1 MTARGQ
7 VIIVGGGIAGLSAA
21 YDLANA
27 GIPHTLIE
35 KQRRVGGVIE
45 TRQWEDCVMECGPD
59 SFLSAKPEAMKL
71 IQELGLA
78 GDVIGSKDEERVTY
92 IQRHGKLV
100 RLPEGTT
107 MFVPTRPSSMLASPL
122 VGWGTKIRMGL
133 EFFRGPETHPDRSV
147 SEFVTDHFGRETLD
161 YLAEPLLSGVYGG
174 DPDQL
179 SVASVLPRFVE
190 MERTQGSLARTLMS
204 ARRSAKR
211 SEPLFRT
218 LKSGLGCLVDRLAAK
233 ANVVHGAAE
242 AIERRESGFRV
253 RVNGDWMDADHLVVA
268 CPAWAAGEL
277 LCDVAGGAKENVG
290 RLASLLRMIPYTSS
304 AIAQMV
310 FRTSEFDGQ
319 RAGTGFLVPRTERKQ
334 LMACTFVGT
343 KFPHRVPADKITLRC
358 FFGGAGNDA
367 VLSESDESLIAIARA
382 ELRNILGLTAKPIFT
397 GVYRW
402 PRAMAQYVVGH
413 GARLKEIESHAAAVP
428 GLHLAGN
435 AYTGIGIS
443 DCIRMGRQAAS
454 SIISGPI

>member
-1 MTARGQ
+1 MARGQ

-35 KQRRVGGVIE
+35 KQPQLGGVIQ
-45 TRQWEDCVMECGPD
+45 TGRWEDCLLEWGPD
-59 SFLSAKPEAMKL
+59 SFISAKPEAMTL
-71 IQELGLA
+71 IRELGLEA
-78 GDVIGSKDEERVTY
+78 DVIGSNDAERVTY

-190 MERTQGSLARTLMS
+190 MERTKGSLARALMS
-204 ARRSAKR
+204 ARSSAKR

-218 LKSGLGCLVDRLAAK
+218 LKSGLGYLVERLSPK
-233 ANVVHGAAE
+233 ANVVQGAAE
-242 AIERRESGFRV
+242 AIERSETGFRV
-253 RVNGDWMDADHLVVA
+253 RVQGDWMEGEHLVVA

-277 LCDVAGGAKENVG
+277 LCNVDG

-304 AIAQMV
+304 AIVQMV
-310 FRTSEFDGQ
+310 FRASEFDGE
-319 RAGTGFLVPRTERKQ
+319 RAGTGFLIPRAERRK
-334 LMACTFVGT
+334 LMACTFVAT
-343 KFPHRVPADKITLRC
+343 KFPHRAPADKITLRC
-358 FFGGAGNDA
+358 FFGGAGNEG
-367 VLSESDESLIAIARA
+367 VLAESDESLIASARE
-382 ELRNILGLTAKPIFT
+382 ELGAILGLTAAPIFT
-397 GVYRW
+397 GVSRW
-402 PRAMAQYVVGH
+402 PKSMAQYVVGH
-413 GARLKEIESHAAAVP
+413 GPRLKEIESRAAAVP

-435 AYTGIGIS
+435 AYTGIGIP
-443 DCIRMGRQAAS
+443 DCIRMGRQAAKAIAIAS
-454 SIISGPI
+454 A

>member
-1 MTARGQ
+1 MARGQ

-21 YDLANA
+21 YDLAKA
-27 GIPHTLIE
+27 DVAHTLIE
-35 KQRRVGGVIE
+35 KQPRVGGVIQ
-45 TRQWEDCVMECGPD
+45 TQRWEDCLLECGPD
-59 SFLSAKPEAMKL
+59 SFISAKPEAMTL
-71 IQELGLA
+71 IRELGLE

-92 IQRHGKLV
+92 IQRHRKLT

-133 EFFRGPETHPDRSV
+133 EFFRGPKTYPDRSV

-174 DPDQL
+174 DPDKL
-179 SVASVLPRFVE
+179 SVDSVLPRFVE
-190 MERTQGSLARTLMS
+190 MERTKGSLARALMS
-204 ARRSAKR
+204 ARSGTKR

-218 LKSGLGCLVDRLAAK
+218 LKSGLGCLVERLAAK

-242 AIERRESGFRV
+242 AIERSGNGFRV
-253 RVNGDWMDADHLVVA
+253 RVNGDWMDANHLVVA

-277 LCDVAGGAKENVG
+277 LCDVNG

-304 AIAQMV
+304 AITQMV
-310 FRTSEFDGQ
+310 FRASEFDGQ
-319 RAGTGFLVPRTERKQ
+319 RAGTGFLIPRAERKR
-334 LMACTFVGT
+334 LMACTFVAT
-343 KFPHRVPADKITLRC
+343 KFPHRAPPDKITLRC

-367 VLSESDESLIAIARA
+367 VLDESDESLIAIARE
-382 ELRNILGLTAKPIFT
+382 ELRSILGLTAAPIHS

-402 PRAMAQYVVGH
+402 PRSMAQYIVGH
-413 GARLKEIESHAAAVP
+413 GARLKEIESHASAVP

-435 AYTGIGIS
+435 AYTGIGIP
-443 DCIRMGRQAAS
+443 DCIRMGRQAAAR
-454 SIISGPI
+454 IIATS

>member
-1 MTARGQ
+1 M
-7 VIIVGGGIAGLSAA
+7 VIIVGGGVAGLSAA

-27 GIPHTLIE
+27 GVAHTLIE
-35 KQRRVGGVIE
+35 KQSRVGGVIE

-59 SFLSAKPEAMKL
+59 SFISAKPEAMKL

-78 GDVIGSKDEERVTY
+78 GDVIGSNDEQRVTY

-122 VGWGTKIRMGL
+122 VGWGTKVRMGM
-133 EFFRGPETHPDRSV
+133 EFFRGPKTYPDRSV

-190 MERTQGSLARTLMS
+190 MERTKGSLARTLMS
-204 ARRSAKR
+204 ARSGAKR

-233 ANVVHGAAE
+233 ANVLHGAAE
-242 AIERRESGFRV
+242 AIERRETGFRV
-253 RVNGDWMDADHLVVA
+253 RVNSDWMDADHLVIA
-268 CPAWAAGEL
+268 CPAWAGGEL
-277 LCDVAGGAKENVG
+277 LCDVDA

-310 FRTSEFDGQ
+310 FRASEFDGQ
-319 RAGTGFLVPRTERKQ
+319 RAGTGFLVPRAERKR

-367 VLSESDESLIAIARA
+367 VLSESDESLIATARE
-382 ELRNILGLTAKPIFT
+382 ELRTILGLTAAPVYT

-402 PRAMAQYVVGH
+402 PRSMAQYIVGH
-413 GARLKEIESHAAAVP
+413 GARLKEIEAHASAVP

-435 AYTGIGIS
+435 AYTGIGIP
-443 DCIRMGRQAAS
+443 DCIRMGRQAAAR
-454 SIISGPI
+454 IIAS

>member
-1 MTARGQ
+1 MSGASR
-7 VIIVGGGIAGLSAA
+7 VVIVGGGVAGLSAA

-27 GIPHTLIE
+27 GVPHTLIE
-35 KQRRVGGVIE
+35 KQPRLGGVIQTE
-45 TRQWEDCVMECGPD
+45 RWDACLLEWGPD
-59 SFLSAKPEAMKL
+59 SFISAKPEAMKL
-71 IQELGLA
+71 IQELGMA
-78 GDVIGSKDEERVTY
+78 GDVIGSNDAERVTY

-122 VGWGTKIRMGL
+122 VSWGTKIRMGL
-133 EFFRGPETHPDRSV
+133 EFLRGPETHPDRSV

-174 DPDQL
+174 DPDRL
-179 SVASVLPRFVE
+179 SVASVLTRFVE
-190 MERTQGSLARTLMS
+190 MERTKGSLARTLMA
-204 ARRSAKR
+204 ARGSAKR

-242 AIERRESGFRV
+242 AIAKSESGFRV
-253 RVNGDWMDADHLVVA
+253 RVTGDWMEADHLVVA

-277 LCDVAGGAKENVG
+277 LCDVDS

-310 FRTSEFDGQ
+310 FRASEFDGR
-319 RAGTGFLVPRTERKQ
+319 RAGTGFLIPRKERRK

-358 FFGGAGNDA
+358 FFGGAGNEA
-367 VLSESDESLIAIARA
+367 VLDESDESLTAIARE
-382 ELRNILGLTAKPIFT
+382 ELRSILGLT
-397 GVYRW
+397 
-402 PRAMAQYVVGH
+402 
-413 GARLKEIESHAAAVP
+413 
-428 GLHLAGN
+428 
-435 AYTGIGIS
+435 
-443 DCIRMGRQAAS
+443 
-454 SIISGPI
+454 

>member
-1 MTARGQ
+1 MA
-7 VIIVGGGIAGLSAA
+7 VIIIGGGIAGLSSA
-21 YDLANA
+21 YDLAKA

-35 KQRRVGGVIE
+35 KQPRVGGVIE
-45 TRQWEDCVMECGPD
+45 TLQWEDCILECGPD
-59 SFLSAKPEAMKL
+59 SFISAKPEAMTL
-71 IQELGLA
+71 IRELGLT
-78 GDVIGSKDEERVTY
+78 GEVIGSNDAERVTY
-92 IQRHGKLV
+92 IQRRGKLV

-133 EFFRGPETHPDRSV
+133 EFFRGPKTYPDRSV

-179 SVASVLPRFVE
+179 SVASVLPRFVG
-190 MERTQGSLARTLMS
+190 MERTKGSLARALMKS
-204 ARRSAKR
+204 RSSAKK

-253 RVNGDWMDADHLVVA
+253 RVSGDWMEADHLVVA

-277 LCDVAGGAKENVG
+277 LCDVDD

-310 FRTSEFDGQ
+310 FRASEFDGQ
-319 RAGTGFLVPRTERKQ
+319 RAGTGFLIPRAERRR

-343 KFPHRVPADKITLRC
+343 KFPHRVPPDKITLRC

-367 VLSESDESLIAIARA
+367 VLDESDESLVKIALE
-382 ELRNILGLTAKPIFT
+382 ELRTILGLTAAPVFS

-402 PRAMAQYVVGH
+402 PRSMAQYIVGH
-413 GARLKEIESHAAAVP
+413 GERLKEIETRAAGVP
-428 GLHLAGN
+428 GLYLAGN
-435 AYTGIGIS
+435 AYTGIGIP
-443 DCIRMGRQAAS
+443 DCIRMGRQAAARVIAS
-454 SIISGPI
+454 